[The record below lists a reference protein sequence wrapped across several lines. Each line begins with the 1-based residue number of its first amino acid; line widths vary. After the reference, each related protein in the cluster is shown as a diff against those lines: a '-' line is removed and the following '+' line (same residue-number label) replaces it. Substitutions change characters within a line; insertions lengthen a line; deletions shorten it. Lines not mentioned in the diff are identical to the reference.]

1 MDWVKEKMYQARLQ
15 RDRIQTHGAVAAQN
29 NSLERDLDGAA
40 SRPSSY
46 FTLTQKLAW
55 LAGGMALGGVIVI
68 MAWKPELA
76 SMDDDSRAN
85 GSLRSVAG
93 LQRDS
98 GELPA
103 QFSDADTE
111 GLKKD
116 LILLAAQGRC

>member
-40 SRPSSY
+40 SRPSSF
-46 FTLTQKLAW
+46 FTLTHKLAW
-55 LAGGMALGGVIVI
+55 LAGGMILGSVIVI

-85 GSLRSVAG
+85 GSLRSVA
-93 LQRDS
+93 
-98 GELPA
+98 A
-103 QFSDADTE
+103 
-111 GLKKD
+111 
-116 LILLAAQGRC
+116 